1 MNNELTEMLTA
12 IIREEL
18 SPVVKRLDTI
28 ENRFDTMD
36 TRLDSIETRLDTM
49 DTRLETIETR
59 LDRMDTQLDTIETRL
74 DTMDTRLDKAET
86 RLERI
91 EDEQQQIKQ
100 AVLETNATVKRIV
113 VIQDQQHR
121 IIELLSARSI
131 EQEAMLKRII

>member
-1 MNNELTEMLTA
+1 MNNELKEMLSA
-12 IIREEL
+12 VIREEL

-59 LDRMDTQLDTIETRL
+59 LDTMDTRLETIETRL
-74 DTMDTRLDKAET
+74 DT
-86 RLERI
+86 I

-100 AVLETNATVKRIV
+100 AVLETNATVKRIE

-121 IIELLSARSI
+121 IIELLSTRSI

>member
-1 MNNELTEMLTA
+1 MNNELKEMLSA
-12 IIREEL
+12 VIREEL

-36 TRLDSIETRLDTM
+36 TRLDNIETRLDTMDTRLDKIETRLDTM

-59 LDRMDTQLDTIETRL
+59 LDT
-74 DTMDTRLDKAET
+74 
-86 RLERI
+86 I

-100 AVLETNATVKRIV
+100 AVLETNATVKRIE

-121 IIELLSARSI
+121 IIELLSTRSI